1 MHFYYRVGVM
11 VDAWMHPL
19 DQELCQRMSQPVL
32 IVNYEKFQWRQNV
45 EQMRWLEQ
53 ATSDRVII
61 TVK

>member
-1 MHFYYRVGVM
+1 M